1 MILSANGS
9 GGNQEGLS
17 SVLLPGMAPRNGS
30 QEFPWDR
37 ALAEDRAQEAAPR
50 TAGCCA
56 APALTALSSH
66 SCSCSL
72 ISPKAASVSTEEPG
86 EGIPPPHK
94 NTHIRLPSTQAN
106 LLQ

>member
-17 SVLLPGMAPRNGS
+17 SVLLPGMAPRNSHGTGHWLKT
-30 QEFPWDR
+30 E
-37 ALAEDRAQEAAPR
+37 PR
-50 TAGCCA
+50 KQHLELLGVVLPLHSA
-56 APALTALSSH
+56 ALSSH

-94 NTHIRLPSTQAN
+94 NTHTRLPSTQAN